1 MLGFASNVSSI
12 PWKVVPTED
21 GSFYLTDQCKTDVQC
36 KTDHL
41 EKRNT
46 LNKPI

>member
-12 PWKVVPTED
+12 PRKVVPTED
-21 GSFYLTDQCKTDVQC
+21 GSFYLTDQCKTD
-36 KTDHL
+36 HL